1 MRKERL
7 KRVEEIREQ
16 IGRNTSKRNEKAVSL
31 GHTAWERRKQAVNTD
46 PYESVFRDIERVEK
60 EKTGYEDIIRRI
72 QETVNKKEEIETLR
86 SALKEEMKSLER
98 ESRGTYEGLGRAVY
112 GAHRDGL
119 LDDDELASFFKEIDR
134 AEQSLQAAL
143 DGLDTSTGIASGDT
157 VLKKIAD
164 RGKTALIKTK
174 IRAAEAK
181 LARLYE
187 KTGRAF
193 CTSDILKRLED
204 ASLRGML
211 EPFRTAIEGISK
223 LKDKEKDLVSEE
235 EQVDKNLAHLGVSG
249 GGKKRL
255 GELEQSIENCRN
267 SLYKLHQDAGRLLIE
282 KEGNGFEKVKEV
294 KDLYREIVEL
304 ETAND
309 ELEETI
315 TVVETN
321 MQIDDLKAEVEEKDE
336 IIRRTKEK
344 IDSLNGEIKEQQKLK
359 KQLQSEIRRL
369 EKTIEPG
376 EEA

>member
-1 MRKERL
+1 MSKERL

-16 IGRNTSKRNEKAVSL
+16 IGRNTSERNEKTVSL
-31 GHTAWERRKQAVNTD
+31 GYTAWERRKQADNTD

-60 EKTGYEDIIRRI
+60 EKAGYADTIRRI
-72 QETVNKKEEIETLR
+72 QDTIHKKKEIETTR
-86 SALKEEMKSLER
+86 SALKKEMKSLER
-98 ESRGTYEGLGRAVY
+98 EFRGTYEGLGRAIY

-119 LDDDELASFFKEIDR
+119 LDDDELVSFFEEIDR
-134 AEQSLQAAL
+134 AEQGLQAAQDEL
-143 DGLDTSTGIASGDT
+143 DKSTGINSGDT

-164 RGKTALIKTK
+164 RGKTALIKTR

-181 LARLYE
+181 LARIYE

-211 EPFRTAIEGISK
+211 EPFRPGIEGISK

-235 EQVDKNLAHLGVSG
+235 EQVDKDLAYLGVSG

-255 GELEQSIENCRN
+255 GELDQGIENCRN

-282 KEGNGFEKVKEV
+282 QEGKGFENVKGV
-294 KDLYREIVEL
+294 KDLCREIVEL

-309 ELEETI
+309 ELEEKI
-315 TVVETN
+315 TVLETS
-321 MQIDDLKAEVEEKDE
+321 MQIDDLKARVEEKDE

-344 IDSLNGEIKEQQKLK
+344 IDSLNGEIKEQQKMK
-359 KQLQSEIRRL
+359 KQLQSEILRL

-376 EEA
+376 EET